1 MEITEIQN
9 KISKT
14 ISPSS
19 TSKEKGMAIFT
30 FFRRYRNQQELPA
43 VIKIFFPQSKD
54 IEHLYKEIFDDVYP
68 FFDNAILSEIFG
80 KAESTL
86 RVRATRR
93 NLKKHNVSW
102 SKTEDDYVLR
112 HYKQVPVKEMVKE
125 LNRTKWAIINRYREL
140 MSLR

>member
-1 MEITEIQN
+1 M
-9 KISKT
+9 
-14 ISPSS
+14 
-19 TSKEKGMAIFT
+19 
-30 FFRRYRNQQELPA
+30 PA

-54 IEHLYKEIFDDVYP
+54 IEHLYKE

>member
-1 MEITEIQN
+1 M
-9 KISKT
+9 
-14 ISPSS
+14 
-19 TSKEKGMAIFT
+19 
-30 FFRRYRNQQELPA
+30 PA